1 MFTSAFWGSSEDY
14 IKKGSLPS
22 SSTFFFPKT
31 QHNAMTSSSQLN
43 LKSLRSIMNIN
54 SRYVSPLLKNPWR
67 VFASK
72 FDLSYSLR
80 RLRCQ
85 GCHGEDSTF
94 VLLRTLLSFKI
105 QASVTILDEVDSH
118 CCRHS
123 STCIQM
129 TSNTSTPFP
138 LHKDSAQFVVS
149 PKRSNASPSVP
160 VTSSL
165 FPKLYVR
172 SFKARAQ
179 NPVPGNLHVLE
190 IFTFLWKGL

>member
-1 MFTSAFWGSSEDY
+1 
-14 IKKGSLPS
+14 
-22 SSTFFFPKT
+22 
-31 QHNAMTSSSQLN
+31 
-43 LKSLRSIMNIN
+43 MNIN
-54 SRYVSPLLKNPWR
+54 SRYASPLLKNPWS

-94 VLLRTLLSFKI
+94 VLLRTLLSFKL
-105 QASVTILDEVDSH
+105 QAPVTVLGEVDSH
-118 CCRHS
+118 RCRYS
-123 STCIQM
+123 SICIRM

-138 LHKDSAQFVVS
+138 LHKDSFQFVVS
-149 PKRSNASPSVP
+149 TERFKASYSVP
-160 VTSSL
+160 GTSNL

-179 NPVPGNLHVLE
+179 NPVPGNSHVLKN
-190 IFTFLWKGL
+190 IHCFVKRSLVWQQWRHFQ